1 MSSGIED
8 DEAIAELFAL
18 VVSGRADPLVDVA
31 LSGAPPPVERE
42 FRAVREAF
50 ASVGLEASPV
60 APSATLRD
68 RILGSLAARALPPR
82 KAMLVIDMQNDHL
95 TPGLP
100 LEVPRARAIV
110 PALGVRLDAARAEGI
125 PVVFVVDEHD
135 PEDGDLD
142 AWGAHNI
149 RGTRGAEV
157 WPDLAP
163 KPVDHVVRKPTYS
176 AFTRSNLQDVLS
188 ALRVD
193 TLVLTGCLTE
203 IGLLATATDAL
214 QKGYAV
220 EIPPDSQ
227 AGATEASEHMALGLV
242 GLLAPYGPARQALLH
257 DAHAPR
263 AERAP

>member
-1 MSSGIED
+1 MSSGTEN
-8 DEAIAELFAL
+8 DEAIAELLAL
-18 VVSGRADPLVDVA
+18 VVSGRADPLVEVA
-31 LSGAPPPVERE
+31 LSEAPPAMKGELRG
-42 FRAVREAF
+42 VREAF
-50 ASVGLEASPV
+50 ASVGLEA
-60 APSATLRD
+60 APIAPPPALRD
-68 RILGSLAARALPPR
+68 RILGSLAANAAPVR

-110 PALGVRLDAARAEGI
+110 PAVVARLDAARAEGI
-125 PVVFVVDEHD
+125 PVVYVVDEHD
-135 PEDGDLD
+135 PEDLDLE

-149 RGTRGAEV
+149 RGTQGAAV

-163 KPVDHVVRKPTYS
+163 KAGDRVVPKPTYS
-176 AFTRSNLQDVLS
+176 AFTQSKLQDVLS

-220 EIPPDSQ
+220 EIPPDAQ
-227 AGATEASEHMALGLV
+227 AGATEASERMALGLV
-242 GLLAPYGPARQALLH
+242 GLLVPYGPARKALLQ
-257 DAHAPR
+257 ATHAAR
-263 AERAP
+263 